1 MALPK
6 QVQAQ
11 VTIADEY
18 DKQVAAAQL
27 AAEPKPEDEQQ
38 PNSESEPEKQS
49 PEPVSVEPPKS
60 TDDDPNSLT
69 WRQRYQSLQGQYNSQ
84 VPTLQQQVKHLT
96 ESMDQLQA
104 RLKEQQAAPQAEP
117 DQSQLVTN
125 KDVEA
130 FGEDLVDLARRIA
143 KEEFGRRESKYI
155 KQIEALE
162 GQLTKAEDQVGEVV
176 QSQAKTAQN
185 RFFENLNSKLPA
197 WEAIQATDDCHTW
210 LATRVPGSQS
220 TWNDALLNAAGRQDV
235 DAVKEVFDT
244 FFEKYPTHNASAK
257 KQQQTSARQELNRQV
272 APGKSTASNPSSQT
286 GRVYTS
292 NDYIAES
299 NRIVRLSQ
307 QGKHDQAMQLQ
318 AELDA
323 AQTEGR
329 IRL

>member
-11 VTIADEY
+11 ASIANEY
-18 DKQVAAAQL
+18 DKQVAAAQQ
-27 AAEPKPEDEQQ
+27 AAEPKPEDEPQ
-38 PNSESEPEKQS
+38 PNTEQEPDKQS
-49 PEPVSVEPPKS
+49 QEPVSVEPPKPAE
-60 TDDDPNSLT
+60 DDAT
-69 WRQRYQSLQGQYNSQ
+69 WKQRYLSLQGQYNSQ
-84 VPTLQQQVKHLT
+84 VPTLQQQVKQLT

-104 RLKEQQAAPQAEP
+104 KLKEQQTAMQAEP
-117 DQSQLVTN
+117 EPSQLVTN

-143 KEEFGRRESKYI
+143 KEEFGKRESKYI

-162 GQLTKAEDQVGEVV
+162 GQLSKAEGQVGEVV
-176 QSQAKTAQN
+176 QSQAKSAQD
-185 RFFENLNSKLPA
+185 RFFENLNATLPT
-197 WEAIQATDDCHTW
+197 WEAIQATDDCQAW
-210 LATRVPGSQS
+210 LATRIPGSQS

-235 DAVKEVFDT
+235 QAVKEVFDT
-244 FFEKYPTHNASAK
+244 FFEKYPAHNPSAK
-257 KQQQTSARQELNRQV
+257 KQQQASARQELNRQV

-286 GRVYTS
+286 GRIYTS
-292 NDYIAES
+292 ADYIAES

>member
-11 VTIADEY
+11 ASVADEY

-27 AAEPKPEDEQQ
+27 AAEPKQEEPTQSEPEQ
-38 PNSESEPEKQS
+38 EPEKQS
-49 PEPVSVEPPKS
+49 QEPVSVDPQKPTE
-60 TDDDPNSLT
+60 DDPNSLT
-69 WRQRYQSLQGQYNSQ
+69 WRQRFQSLQGQFNSQ
-84 VPTLQQQVKHLT
+84 MPALQQQVAQLT
-96 ESMDQLQA
+96 EFADQLQA
-104 RLKEQQAAPQAEP
+104 KLKEQKTASQPEP
-117 DQSQLVTN
+117 EQSQLVTT

-176 QSQAKTAQN
+176 QSQAKTAQD
-185 RFFENLNSKLPA
+185 RFFENLSTTVPS
-197 WEAIQATDDCHTW
+197 WEQVQATDDCQTW
-210 LATRVPGSQS
+210 LATRIPGSQS
-220 TWNDALLNAAGRQDV
+220 TWNDALLNAANRRDV
-235 DAVKEVFDT
+235 QSVKEVFDT
-244 FFEKYPTHNASAK
+244 FFEKYPSHNPSAK
-257 KQQQTSARQELNRQV
+257 KQQQSSARQELNRQV

-292 NDYIAES
+292 ADYIAES

-318 AELDA
+318 SELDA

-329 IRL
+329 IRP

>member
-11 VTIADEY
+11 ATVADEY
-18 DKQVAAAQL
+18 DKQVAAAQQ
-27 AAEPKPEDEQQ
+27 AAEPKQEEPLQQ
-38 PNSESEPEKQS
+38 ASELNPDTQSQEPVSAEPEK
-49 PEPVSVEPPKS
+49 PVE
-60 TDDDPNSLT
+60 DDPNSMT
-69 WRQRYQSLQGQYNSQ
+69 WRQRYQSLFGMYNTQ
-84 VPTLQQQVKHLT
+84 MPALQQEVKQLT
-96 ESMDQLQA
+96 ETLGQLQA
-104 RLKEQQAAPQAEP
+104 KLKEQKAEP
-117 DQSQLVTN
+117 QSEPEPSQLVTN

-162 GQLTKAEDQVGEVV
+162 GQLTKAEGQVGEVV
-176 QSQAKTAQN
+176 QSQAKTAQD
-185 RFFENLNSKLPA
+185 RFFENLNSTLPS
-197 WEAIQATDDCHTW
+197 WEAIQATDDCQTW
-210 LATRVPGSQS
+210 LATRIPGSQA

-235 DAVKEVFDT
+235 SAVKEVFDA
-244 FFEKYPTHNASAK
+244 FFERYPAHNPSAK
-257 KQQQTSARQELNRQV
+257 KQQQSNARQELNRQV
-272 APGKSTASNPSSQT
+272 APGKSTASNPSSPS

-292 NDYIAES
+292 ADYIAES

-329 IRL
+329 IRP

>member
-11 VTIADEY
+11 ASIADEY
-18 DKQVAAAQL
+18 DKQVAAAQQ

-38 PNSESEPEKQS
+38 PNTEQEPEQQS
-49 PEPVSVEPPKS
+49 QEPVSVEPPKPAE
-60 TDDDPNSLT
+60 DDAT
-69 WRQRYQSLQGQYNSQ
+69 WKQRYLSLQGQYNSQ
-84 VPTLQQQVKHLT
+84 VPTLQQQVKQLT

-104 RLKEQQAAPQAEP
+104 KLREQQTAPQPEP
-117 DQSQLVTN
+117 EQSQLVTN

-143 KEEFGRRESKYI
+143 KEEFGKRESKYI

-162 GQLTKAEDQVGEVV
+162 GQLSKAEGQVGEVV
-176 QSQAKTAQN
+176 QSQAKSAQD
-185 RFFENLNSKLPA
+185 RFFENLNATLPT
-197 WEAIQATDDCHTW
+197 WESIQATDDCQTW
-210 LATRVPGSQS
+210 LATRIPGSQA

-235 DAVKEVFDT
+235 QAVKEVFDT
-244 FFEKYPTHNASAK
+244 FFEKYPAHNPSAK
-257 KQQQTSARQELNRQV
+257 KQQQANARQELNRQV
-272 APGKSTASNPSSQT
+272 APGKSTASTPSSQT

-292 NDYIAES
+292 ADYIAES

-329 IRL
+329 IRP

>member
-11 VTIADEY
+11 VHVAEEY
-18 DKQVAAAQL
+18 DKQVAAAQQ

-38 PNSESEPEKQS
+38 QSSEPEPEKQS
-49 PEPVSVEPPKS
+49 QEPVSVETPKP
-60 TDDDPNSLT
+60 TEEDAT
-69 WRQRYQSLQGQYNSQ
+69 WKQRYLSLQGQYNSQ
-84 VPTLQQQVKHLT
+84 VPTLQQQVRQLT
-96 ESMDQLQA
+96 DSMDQLQVK
-104 RLKEQQAAPQAEP
+104 LKEQKAEP
-117 DQSQLVTN
+117 QSEPEPSQLVTN

-162 GQLTKAEDQVGEVV
+162 GQLTKAEGQVGEVV
-176 QSQAKTAQN
+176 QSQAKTAQD
-185 RFFENLNSKLPA
+185 RFFENLNSTLPT
-197 WEAIQATDDCHTW
+197 WEAIQATDDCQTW
-210 LATRVPGSQS
+210 LATRIPGSQA

-235 DAVKEVFDT
+235 SAVKEVFDT
-244 FFEKYPTHNASAK
+244 FFERYPAHNPSAK
-257 KQQQTSARQELNRQV
+257 KQQQSNARQELNRQV
-272 APGKSTASNPSSQT
+272 APGKSTASTPSSQN
-286 GRVYTS
+286 GRIYTS
-292 NDYIAES
+292 ADYIAES

-318 AELDA
+318 TELDA

-329 IRL
+329 IRP